1 MKQAYHIQL
10 IEYTAPTLI
19 MKTLGIE
26 EQFRSGTVKLFQMK
40 QVERDLLIL
49 LHEDRYSEQQIQ
61 YAVKQISD
69 MLTVVETM
77 EYLCNVM
84 EVADCNRNRVTS
96 KRTVLKKVFAR
107 KEHKPFEFII
117 HKN

>member
-1 MKQAYHIQL
+1 
-10 IEYTAPTLI
+10 

-77 EYLCNVM
+77 DYLCNVM
-84 EVADCNRNRVTS
+84 EVADCNKNRVTS
-96 KRTVLKKVFAR
+96 KRTILKKVFAR
-107 KEHKPFEFII
+107 REHKPFEFII

>member
-1 MKQAYHIQL
+1 MK
-10 IEYTAPTLI
+10 P
-19 MKTLGIE
+19 
-26 EQFRSGTVKLFQMK
+26 
-40 QVERDLLIL
+40 VERDLLIL

-69 MLTVVETM
+69 MLTMVETM

-84 EVADCNRNRVTS
+84 EIADCNKNRISS
-96 KRTVLKKVFAR
+96 KRKVLEKVFAR
-107 KEHKPFEFII
+107 KAHKPFEFVV